1 MNKGSLNKK
10 QKLDV
15 LRNAGLYLVSSEELS
30 NYPSLHIIE
39 EFLKAGGKLFQLREK
54 KLSKKELYEL
64 ALSARKLADIYGAV
78 FIVND
83 HVEIALASGAD
94 GIHLGQDDLPLKE
107 ARRLLGP
114 ESIIGVS
121 THNIIE
127 AKDAKIGGADY
138 INIGPVFATQTK
150 LHAQTI
156 SPEEISSILSLLGE
170 MPFTLMG
177 GIKESNLIELLK
189 YKASALAMITEITKA
204 ENINSKVKGI
214 LSKIK
219 HLPISY

>member
-1 MNKGSLNKK
+1 MDTKPLNKE
-10 QKLDV
+10 QKLKI
-15 LRNAGLYLVSSEELS
+15 LSKAGLYLVSSLELS
-30 NYPSLHIIE
+30 NYPSLYVIE
-39 EFLKAGGKLFQLREK
+39 EFLKAGGRLFQLREK
-54 KLSKKELYEL
+54 TLSKRELYDL

-83 HVEIALASGAD
+83 HVDLALASLAD
-94 GIHLGQDDLPLKE
+94 GIHLGQEDLPLKE

-114 ESIIGVS
+114 ESIIGIS
-121 THNIIE
+121 THNIVE
-127 AKDAKIGGADY
+127 AKEAKEGGADY

-150 LHAQTI
+150 VHAQTI
-156 SPEEISSILSLLGE
+156 RPEEISLIFDLLGG

-177 GIKESNLIELLK
+177 GIKESNILEVLK
-189 YKASALAMITEITKA
+189 YKPSALAMITEITRAK
-204 ENINSKVKGI
+204 NINAKVKDL